1 MHPDHLDPHWNY
13 FRVPTTISQIGFENL
28 LYTEYSQSQSGQ
40 VIIAGIKGPRYVND
54 TKLSALNLSVLTSNR
69 GDFFVKNDVIRYEC
83 SYCTHTS
90 YYPEVLW
97 MHQQIEHKVYAS
109 CPMAPKWA
117 VSNSS
122 PKSLKAVTPKWR
134 RTGPPPFLKGKDCPA
149 LSIQKSQRTKPQ
161 GTAVKDRHASGQT
174 HSSRQTG
181 SMPQKK
187 AKHKK
192 QTVEPGG
199 NTSGVPT
206 SSTSTVAFSK
216 NTSRSQPPSSP
227 RSQPPSSPNH
237 HRSAADANFP
247 QEGLGF
253 MLTRHRSG
261 TAVSIAAN
269 KPQPRRH
276 SADSSSG
283 PHDLNL
289 CTALNMLSQ
298 KAYSEP
304 PVAPIKTDSA
314 EEHPGDIDIVGLLR
328 CHPPHELVS
337 LCQQWSFIDPKT
349 DPKGEEDRQLYLT
362 ST

>member
-13 FRVPTTISQIGFENL
+13 FRVPTTINQIDLDSL

-40 VIIAGIKGPRYVND
+40 VIIAGIKGPRHLND
-54 TKLSALNLSVLTSNR
+54 TKLSALNLSLLNSNH

-90 YYPEVLW
+90 CYPEVLW

-109 CPMAPKWA
+109 CSMAPKWA

-122 PKSLKAVTPKWR
+122 LKSIKAMTPKWR

-161 GTAVKDRHASGQT
+161 GTTMKDRHASDQT
-174 HSSRQTG
+174 QSSRRTG

-192 QTVEPGG
+192 QSVELGG

-206 SSTSTVAFSK
+206 SSTSTVAFTK
-216 NTSRSQPPSSP
+216 NTSRSQPT
-227 RSQPPSSPNH
+227 SSPNH
-237 HRSAADANFP
+237 HRAAADPNFP

-253 MLTRHRSG
+253 MLARH
-261 TAVSIAAN
+261 
-269 KPQPRRH
+269 H
-276 SADSSSG
+276 S
-283 PHDLNL
+283 
-289 CTALNMLSQ
+289 
-298 KAYSEP
+298 
-304 PVAPIKTDSA
+304 VAPIKADSP
-314 EEHPGDIDIVGLLR
+314 EENPGDIDILGLLR
-328 CHPPHELVS
+328 CHPHHELVS
-337 LCQQWSFIDPKT
+337 LCRQWSFIDPKT
-349 DPKGEEDRQLYLT
+349 DPKGEEDRQLYLMDIPLPLP
-362 ST
+362 SYMSPVFPCHCYLLGGVRP